1 MKKMATPRRDESPL
15 RTFDSVEKNL
25 QRERRVFSIVV
36 ALLALCTLACAAVA
50 IAVRLN
56 ASLRAQEQFA
66 RLYEQAVVDSVLER
80 RSALT
85 ASNLI
90 LSLRANDPFHPDYG
104 GQANSVCVHVSPSSQ
119 KDVVLQQSCNEA
131 VRILL
136 AAGQMPAIEMIS
148 VADGAAYRYV
158 TPYSARS
165 RDEAK
170 YSSTQTSLIVDAV
183 LNQYRAARLDPLE
196 AAREKRVVWLT
207 LPSGQTRDRPE
218 MIGASLVSKGNR
230 IYAVA
235 LTRIALRDVLQP
247 AREGLSVPD
256 AILFDSFDVPL
267 ASSGEEVKA
276 ELLDHKL
283 QVRQDGVFHWIPGY
297 GWALRLAPLTADFG
311 HFVFVLPP
319 GQQLQKM
326 AGELLLIGAVTA
338 LVLVL
343 LFAMYRHW
351 NYRFLV
357 VTYEEASRALES
369 EMLNHLLVHAN
380 PVGLCIVRR
389 EGLEI
394 IVSNQ
399 IAREVLGMSP
409 GETRLPH
416 GLRAV
421 FDAHLGAQSAS
432 ASESGIFQIPLTL
445 TRTDGNPVHLEITYA
460 PAEVRQEPVLF
471 CAIVD
476 MTEHHHSKQL
486 LRQAKL
492 ASDAAAKAKLAFFA
506 SMSHELRTP
515 LSSLVGNIELLA
527 LGQLDAGQR
536 ERVRAMQVSSDGLLQ
551 VVNDVLDFS
560 KIDVGA
566 LSIEETP
573 GSLVDLLNGIAASH
587 AREAAKRG
595 LTLHAVLDRRIP
607 AELYFDPVR
616 VSQIINNLLNNAL
629 KFTHS
634 GKVVLR
640 ARWANDGLT
649 IEISD
654 TGVGI
659 PEDQRNRLFQPFS
672 QASAHSLGNARG
684 TGLGLSICAKLCELM
699 GGGIKLDSMTG
710 VGTRVTVS
718 LPLRVSSV
726 GSDIATPASA
736 AATRIVALFRA
747 PEHYETLLNHLDW
760 SGNPPAAMR
769 DMVEPLDNDAF
780 ECLVVTEEFSPEDV
794 ARWWPAPASIVWM
807 KQQGPLVASIRPD
820 GGQEVSIYSRA
831 GFQVALLGAISGGPL
846 PGTFIDGRS
855 GQTSEKPLKG
865 LRVLIAEDNRLNRSL
880 LRDQLSVLGARVLQA
895 GNGYEALT
903 TLSNNR
909 VDAVLTDIDMPD
921 MNGFELL
928 REIDALAL
936 DIPVYAVSASTRHA
950 DVSDAR
956 AMGFA
961 DYFTKPV
968 SLAVLAS
975 VRNGIAS
982 EDDAFRVS
990 ENPATGDASTES
1002 GIPEIPRVPAA
1013 YVNAFLEQAEIDLEA
1028 LEGVIAERDVAQ
1040 FERALHRISGTLAV
1054 LERSELLALCEELRH
1069 YLAEVE
1075 SWNAEIENQAA
1086 VVVQAFARM
1095 CERARRI
1102 DTHTKGTE
1110 TV

>member
-1 MKKMATPRRDESPL
+1 
-15 RTFDSVEKNL
+15 
-25 QRERRVFSIVV
+25 
-36 ALLALCTLACAAVA
+36 
-50 IAVRLN
+50 
-56 ASLRAQEQFA
+56 
-66 RLYEQAVVDSVLER
+66 
-80 RSALT
+80 
-85 ASNLI
+85 
-90 LSLRANDPFHPDYG
+90 
-104 GQANSVCVHVSPSSQ
+104 
-119 KDVVLQQSCNEA
+119 
-131 VRILL
+131 
-136 AAGQMPAIEMIS
+136 
-148 VADGAAYRYV
+148 
-158 TPYSARS
+158 
-165 RDEAK
+165 
-170 YSSTQTSLIVDAV
+170 
-183 LNQYRAARLDPLE
+183 
-196 AAREKRVVWLT
+196 
-207 LPSGQTRDRPE
+207 
-218 MIGASLVSKGNR
+218 
-230 IYAVA
+230 
-235 LTRIALRDVLQP
+235 
-247 AREGLSVPD
+247 
-256 AILFDSFDVPL
+256 
-267 ASSGEEVKA
+267 
-276 ELLDHKL
+276 
-283 QVRQDGVFHWIPGY
+283 
-297 GWALRLAPLTADFG
+297 
-311 HFVFVLPP
+311 
-319 GQQLQKM
+319 
-326 AGELLLIGAVTA
+326 
-338 LVLVL
+338 
-343 LFAMYRHW
+343 
-351 NYRFLV
+351 
-357 VTYEEASRALES
+357 
-369 EMLNHLLVHAN
+369 
-380 PVGLCIVRR
+380 
-389 EGLEI
+389 
-394 IVSNQ
+394 
-399 IAREVLGMSP
+399 
-409 GETRLPH
+409 
-416 GLRAV
+416 
-421 FDAHLGAQSAS
+421 
-432 ASESGIFQIPLTL
+432 
-445 TRTDGNPVHLEITYA
+445 
-460 PAEVRQEPVLF
+460 
-471 CAIVD
+471 
-476 MTEHHHSKQL
+476 
-486 LRQAKL
+486 
-492 ASDAAAKAKLAFFA
+492 
-506 SMSHELRTP
+506 
-515 LSSLVGNIELLA
+515 
-527 LGQLDAGQR
+527 
-536 ERVRAMQVSSDGLLQ
+536 
-551 VVNDVLDFS
+551 
-560 KIDVGA
+560 
-566 LSIEETP
+566 
-573 GSLVDLLNGIAASH
+573 
-587 AREAAKRG
+587 
-595 LTLHAVLDRRIP
+595 
-607 AELYFDPVR
+607 
-616 VSQIINNLLNNAL
+616 
-629 KFTHS
+629 
-634 GKVVLR
+634 
-640 ARWANDGLT
+640 
-649 IEISD
+649 
-654 TGVGI
+654 
-659 PEDQRNRLFQPFS
+659 
-672 QASAHSLGNARG
+672 
-684 TGLGLSICAKLCELM
+684 M

-718 LPLRVSSV
+718 LPLRVSNL
-726 GSDIATPASA
+726 GSDIAKPASA

-855 GQTSEKPLKG
+855 GQTPEKPLKG

-1054 LERSELLALCEELRH
+1054 LERSELLALCEELRD